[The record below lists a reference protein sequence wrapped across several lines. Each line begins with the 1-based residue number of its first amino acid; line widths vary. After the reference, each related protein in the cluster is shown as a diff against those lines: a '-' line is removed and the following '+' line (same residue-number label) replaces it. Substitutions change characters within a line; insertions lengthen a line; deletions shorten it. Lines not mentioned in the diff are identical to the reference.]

1 MWPGNLRRVFKLQ
14 SLASQDEGQ
23 DLVEYSLLI
32 ALVGAGVVASTPAM
46 AIVLTTSFTKLA
58 SAFVRI
64 VS

>member
-32 ALVGAGVVASTPAM
+32 ALVGAGVVASTRAM

-58 SAFVRI
+58 SAFVKI